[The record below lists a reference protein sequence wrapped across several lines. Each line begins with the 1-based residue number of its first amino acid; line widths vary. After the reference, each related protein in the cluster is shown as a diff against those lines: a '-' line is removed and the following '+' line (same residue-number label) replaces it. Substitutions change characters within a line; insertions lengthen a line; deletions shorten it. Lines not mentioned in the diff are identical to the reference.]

1 MNFDLDNKNYT
12 KQDCMEIFNLD
23 KDMNITPQKVKQRY
37 EKLLK
42 DIEKE
47 DFDSDSLKNFKTFLK
62 NCYDKLVSEIEENI
76 NNYKLINTDFT
87 TNLNVSET
95 FQSNNKFVIKKDGE
109 DSYHTNKINPFSKT
123 ERIQLL
129 NINTR
134 FRKNYYDTKSTD
146 FVIDLPEE
154 FKNVTS
160 ITVVSVQIPNSCY
173 NFTSTLGTNE
183 FTIELFDLSGSSVV
197 TGSQQIKTIKI
208 SNGIYTGKQLE
219 NYLNTFVLSIE
230 PLNRIGCK
238 YDEITRKFRFFRDY
252 RPLADGGLPV
262 NPTGVKHCFNLDFR
276 TQDDLTRP
284 IQLNMGWILG
294 YRQQYYNWESDYT
307 ENSEV
312 SYITQEGY
320 NPEAIYDNLGCR
332 YFILC
337 INDFNKNYSNTL
349 TSPFQES
356 TFNNENAI
364 AKIPSNPNMINF
376 SDIFYQ
382 SRRSYFGPVDIKKLH
397 IQIMDEFGRVIDLNN
412 NDFSFSLQI
421 KQLYDVHANK
431 NI

>member
-23 KDMNITPQKVKQRY
+23 KDMNITSDKIKKQY
-37 EKLLK
+37 DKLLK
-42 DIEKE
+42 DIKKE
-47 DFDSDSLKNFKTFLK
+47 NLDNDSLNNFKIFLK
-62 NCYDKLVSEIEENI
+62 NCHDKLISDIEENTS
-76 NNYKLINTDFT
+76 NYKLINTDFT

-109 DSYHTNKINPFSKT
+109 DSHHTNKINPFSKT

-134 FRKNYYDTKSTD
+134 FRKNYYETKSTD
-146 FVIDLPEE
+146 FIVDLPEE

-160 ITVVSVQIPNSCY
+160 ITVVSVQIPNACY

-183 FTIELFDLSGSSVV
+183 FTIELFDLSGSSVLP
-197 TGSQQIKTIKI
+197 GSQQIKTIKI
-208 SNGIYTGKQLE
+208 TNGIYSGKQLE
-219 NYLNTFVLSIE
+219 NYLNTYVLSTP
-230 PLNRIGCK
+230 PLNRVGCL

-252 RPLADGGLPV
+252 RPEADGGLPKG
-262 NPTGVKHCFNLDFR
+262 TGGNKYCFNLDFR
-276 TQDDLTRP
+276 KQSELTRP

-294 YRQQYYNWESDYT
+294 YRQQYYNFESDYVDNT
-307 ENSEV
+307 SV
-312 SYITQEGY
+312 SYASQEGY
-320 NPEAIYDNLGCR
+320 NPEAVYDNLGCR

-356 TFNNENAI
+356 IFNNENAI

-382 SRRSYFGPVDIKKLH
+382 SRRSYFGPVNIKKLH
-397 IQIMDEFGRVIDLNN
+397 IQIMDEFGRIIDLNN

>member
-23 KDMNITPQKVKQRY
+23 KDMNITSDKIKKQY
-37 EKLLK
+37 DKLLN

-47 DFDSDSLKNFKTFLK
+47 NLDSDSLNNFKIFLK
-62 NCYDKLVSEIEENI
+62 DCYDKLISDIDEDSD
-76 NNYKLINTDFT
+76 NYKLINTDFT
-87 TNLNVSET
+87 TNLKVSET

-109 DSYHTNKINPFSKT
+109 DEYHTNKINPFSKK

-134 FRKNYYDTKSTD
+134 FRKNYYETKSTD
-146 FVIDLPEE
+146 FIVDLPEE

-183 FTIELFDLSGSSVV
+183 FTIELFDLNGNNVV
-197 TGSQQIKTIKI
+197 PGTQQIKTIKI

-219 NYLNTFVLSIE
+219 NYLNTYVLSTA
-230 PLNRIGCK
+230 PLNRVGCK

-252 RPLADGGLPV
+252 RPVADGGLPV
-262 NPTGVKHCFNLDFR
+262 NTTGIKHCFNLDFR
-276 TQDDLTRP
+276 LQAELKRP

-294 YRQQYYNWESDYT
+294 YRQQYYNFESDYVDNT
-307 ENSEV
+307 SV
-312 SYITQEGY
+312 SYASQEGY
-320 NPEAIYDNLGCR
+320 NPEAVYDNLGCR

-382 SRRSYFGPVDIKKLH
+382 SRRSYFGPVNIKKLH

>member
-23 KDMNITPQKVKQRY
+23 KDMNVTSDKIKKQY
-37 EKLLK
+37 DKLLN

-47 DFDSDSLKNFKTFLK
+47 NLDSDSLNNFKIFLK
-62 NCYDKLVSEIEENI
+62 NCHDKLISDIEENT

-109 DSYHTNKINPFSKT
+109 NEYHTNKINPFSKK
-123 ERIQLL
+123 ERIQLI

-134 FRKNYYDTKSTD
+134 FRKNYYETKSTD
-146 FVIDLPEE
+146 FIVDLPEE

-183 FTIELFDLSGSSVV
+183 FTIELFDLNGINVV
-197 TGSQQIKTIKI
+197 PGTQEIKTIKI

-219 NYLNTFVLSIE
+219 NYLNTFVLSTP

-252 RPLADGGLPV
+252 RPVADGGLPL
-262 NPTGVKHCFNLDFR
+262 NTSGVKHCFNLDFR
-276 TQDDLTRP
+276 SQSELTRP

-294 YRQQYYNWESDYT
+294 YRQQYYNWVSDYVD
-307 ENSEV
+307 NSSV
-312 SYITQEGY
+312 SYSSQEGY
-320 NPEAIYDNLGCR
+320 NPEAVYDNLVCR

-356 TFNNENAI
+356 IFNNENAI

-397 IQIMDEFGRVIDLNN
+397 IQIMDEFGRIIDLNN
-412 NDFSFSLQI
+412 NDFSLVY
-421 KQLYDVHANK
+421 K
-431 NI
+431 